1 MNPADFYMDEISRAD
16 KSDNTLFELW
26 EQYAAENNA
35 AAENTDCAD
44 GSRAGIDDGIEQLS
58 FTSTLRKLFKRN
70 PNKST
75 QWFPKVLKVCS
86 PRSLTI
92 DCRLN
97 QSIVTDI
104 CQSVCMHIS
113 ADRLGI
119 VSRN

>member
-1 MNPADFYMDEISRAD
+1 MFHFSFFFLGKFHKVLFLARGRIVFLGSVPEAENYFIRLGNQRPEKMNPADFYMDEISRAD

-75 QWFPKVLKVCS
+75 Q
-86 PRSLTI
+86 
-92 DCRLN
+92 
-97 QSIVTDI
+97 
-104 CQSVCMHIS
+104 
-113 ADRLGI
+113 
-119 VSRN
+119 